1 MELTT
6 SIVFKSL
13 PEFYEKEAD
22 GRKSNTTRFVSEKE
36 DSIIQENFINI
47 KYIKIKNVDERYCK
61 ESFVRRLTDISRFKN
76 RGRIIYIFSW

>member
-6 SIVFKSL
+6 TIEFKSL

-36 DSIIQENFINI
+36 DAIIQDRFNDI
-47 KYIKIKNVDERYCK
+47 KYIKIKNTNERYCK
-61 ESFVRRLTDISRFKN
+61 ESFVRRLRDISRFKSC
-76 RGRIIYIFSW
+76 GQIIYIFSW